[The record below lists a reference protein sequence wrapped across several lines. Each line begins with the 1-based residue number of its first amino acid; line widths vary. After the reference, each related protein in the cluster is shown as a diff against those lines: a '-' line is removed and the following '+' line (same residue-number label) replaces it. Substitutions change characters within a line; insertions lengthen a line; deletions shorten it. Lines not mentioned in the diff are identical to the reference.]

1 MQTFI
6 QKISS
11 RKLWAAI
18 VGIMTGLAMI
28 FGLDTNIINT
38 ISGAVV
44 AASSVIT
51 YILTEGK
58 VDAAAVKA
66 AIEAAQKA
74 KDALTTDTASV
85 SLPSTASPACKGT
98 SPGEALKEIGD
109 AE

>member
-18 VGIMTGLAMI
+18 VGIGTGLALI

-38 ISGAVV
+38 VSGAVV
-44 AASSVIT
+44 AAASVIS

-58 VDAAAVKA
+58 IDAAAVKA

-74 KDALTTDTASV
+74 KDAIAGNS
-85 SLPSTASPACKGT
+85 
-98 SPGEALKEIGD
+98 D
-109 AE
+109 AV